1 MNTHSCEVR
10 SVAACLMTESA
21 NIFIFTTIVGT
32 LRQQSHYNLGS
43 SSSVILLNE
52 SS

>member
-10 SVAACLMTESA
+10 SVAAWLMTEST

-32 LRQQSHYNLGS
+32 LRQQSHYNLGR
-43 SSSVILLNE
+43 SVIVLNE

>member
-1 MNTHSCEVR
+1 MNTHS
-10 SVAACLMTESA
+10 STAAACLMTDSATA
-21 NIFIFTTIVGT
+21 NIFIFTTMVGT

-43 SSSVILLNE
+43 SVIVLNE

>member
-10 SVAACLMTESA
+10 SAAACLMTESA

-32 LRQQSHYNLGS
+32 LRQQSHYNLDT
-43 SSSVILLNE
+43 SVIVLNE